1 MSKLTFNTY
10 WNEKQKLA
18 FNYLLNHP
26 ETTEI
31 WYGWWAWWGKSYTGV
46 SWCWMMCNKYAGVRY
61 FFWREELK
69 RLKQTTLETYFKF
82 LTDYNIPESQKGSF
96 NSQDSV
102 IKFNNGSQILLLDLA
117 YLPSDPLYTRFWSLE
132 LTWGYIDESAEV
144 DEQCI
149 SILSTRV
156 GRQKNEEYNISPK
169 ILEWFNPDK
178 GHVYRRYYKP
188 YKEWT
193 LPAYRV
199 FIPAL
204 ATDNKR
210 LPKSYIEQLEKTNE
224 VTKQRLL
231 YGNFDYDDTPWR
243 LFDYNAILNMWDN
256 PVIHGEKY
264 ISGDIARKWKDKSLV
279 GFWNG
284 LDLYK
289 IIKEDKTDLKELSDL
304 VRKEAQ
310 SEGVRMSNT
319 IMDENWVWWG
329 IIDNLRCQGFIN
341 NARPRQPKKA
351 NISTVRNYDMLKTQ
365 CYFKLA
371 ELVNT
376 GQIRISVEDTDFR
389 EKLIEELDIIVE
401 VWLDQDWKTRIIKKE
416 DMIAKLWR
424 SPDVADMVMMRMF
437 YELDKRE
444 WVTQEIWSIEYEHEM
459 DRLIFEKDEI
469 QIDFD
474 DEDNP
479 Y

>member
-1 MSKLTFNTY
+1 MPGSAWL
-10 WNEKQKLA
+10 
-18 FNYLLNHP
+18 
-26 ETTEI
+26 I
-31 WYGWWAWWGKSYTGV
+31 WR
-46 SWCWMMCNKYAGVRY
+46 N
-61 FFWREELK
+61 ELK
-69 RLKQTTLETYFKF
+69 RLKATTLITFFEVAKDMGLTPKDYTY
-82 LTDYNIPESQKGSF
+82 NA
-96 NSQDSV
+96 QDS
-102 IKFNNGSQILLLDLA
+102 IISFPNGSMIFLIDLS
-117 YLPSDPLYTRFWSLE
+117 YMPSDPNYDRLGSYWLTYAFIDEAQEISSTAINVLKWRFSKLKGEWWKTIPKSLYTCNP
-132 LTWGYIDESAEV
+132 A
-144 DEQCI
+144 
-149 SILSTRV
+149 
-156 GRQKNEEYNISPK
+156 KNWIYQE
-169 ILEWFNPDK
+169 F
-178 GHVYRRYYKP
+178 YRP
-188 YKEWT
+188 YKNGS
-193 LPAYRV
+193 LQSYRAFV
-199 FIPAL
+199 PSL
-204 ATDNKR
+204 VTDN
-210 LPKSYIEQLEKTNE
+210 PSIAPEYIENLKRADN
-224 VTKQRLL
+224 VTVQRLL
-231 YGNFDYDDTPWR
+231 YWNFDYDDTPWR

-256 PVIHGEKY
+256 PAIHGEKY
-264 ISGDIARKWKDKSLV
+264 ISWDIARKWKDKSLV
-279 GFWNG
+279 WFWNG

-329 IIDNLRCQGFIN
+329 IIDNLRCQWFIN

-401 VWLDQDWKTRIIKKE
+401 VWLDQDGKTRIIKKE

-437 YELDKRE
+437 YELDKR
-444 WVTQEIWSIEYEHEM
+444 SPIEEAEEENNE
-459 DRLIFEKDEI
+459 DDPLWIFKDDEVDEI
-469 QIDFD
+469 QIDFS
-474 DEDNP
+474 P